1 MSKKRIS
8 PKRYIYENGNLI
20 LKEMK
25 DESNQITL
33 KKKINEEFNEVEPKK
48 NYQSLL
54 ENYKNNNKLNMKL
67 QYPKLSP
74 INNNKSNNNKN
85 NKIFTTEIDDK
96 IGDSPKIEEIEKKIM
111 MNYMNDKNYN
121 NDENEYNED
130 DDYNINNLKSLEINP
145 SYVKRN
151 PKLKRILEQ
160 SKISS
165 QIEEICRYMYTSP
178 RKSDEDNIKFK
189 MYEKENEYIK
199 HLTKNYLLDEDLIN
213 KNSYGRNRNRNLIK
227 KNKSIESNFMLN
239 NNNKNTVNNLNDDE
253 IIKQYYNNQTSN
265 TIDVEKLT
273 SLRFE
278 NYSRNYPR
286 YKHPKIYRLK
296 SGNKVNKDNEKNN
309 ILPPIR
315 IGCQNSIDLSDFIPV
330 KKGITK
336 PEQRK
341 EYFHYKIM
349 RNNRLEVF
357 HL

>member
-1 MSKKRIS
+1 MSQKRKS

-25 DESNQITL
+25 DESNQIGL
-33 KKKINEEFNEVEPKK
+33 KKKTNEEFYEVEPKN

-67 QYPKLSP
+67 QHPKLSP
-74 INNNKSNNNKN
+74 INNNKINNKKN
-85 NKIFTTEIDDK
+85 NKIFSTEIDNK
-96 IGDSPKIEEIEKKIM
+96 IGDSPKNEDIEKKII
-111 MNYMNDKNYN
+111 MNYLND
-121 NDENEYNED
+121 NDDNEYKED
-130 DDYNINNLKSLEINP
+130 DDYKINNLKSLEINP
-145 SYVKRN
+145 SYIRRN
-151 PKLKRILEQ
+151 PNFKRMLEQ

-165 QIEEICRYMYTSP
+165 QIEEICKYMYTSP
-178 RKSDEDNIKFK
+178 RKSDEDNIRFK

-199 HLTKNYLLDEDLIN
+199 HLTKNYLVDEDLIK
-213 KNSYGRNRNRNLIK
+213 KNSRRRNRNINMIK
-227 KNKSIESNFMLN
+227 KNKSIDNNFMFN
-239 NNNKNTVNNLNDDE
+239 NNNKNNINNLNDDE
-253 IIKQYYNNQTSN
+253 IIKQYYDKQTSN

-296 SGNKVNKDNEKNN
+296 SGNKIKDNEKNL
-309 ILPPIR
+309 LPPIKN
-315 IGCQNSIDLSDFIPV
+315 GCQNSIDLSDYIPV

>member
-8 PKRYIYENGNLI
+8 PKRYIYENGNLVI
-20 LKEMK
+20 KEMK
-25 DESNQITL
+25 DESNQISL
-33 KKKINEEFNEVEPKK
+33 KKKIIEEFYEVQPKK

-54 ENYKNNNKLNMKL
+54 ENYKSNNILNIKL

-74 INNNKSNNNKN
+74 INNNQGNNKN
-85 NKIFTTEIDDK
+85 NKIFSTEIDNK
-96 IGDSPKIEEIEKKIM
+96 IGGSPRIEEIEKKIM
-111 MNYMNDKNYN
+111 MNYLKESDDNDNE
-121 NDENEYNED
+121 NDEDN
-130 DDYNINNLKSLEINP
+130 DYNINNLKSLEINP
-145 SYVKRN
+145 SYIRRN
-151 PKLKRILEQ
+151 PKFKRILEQ

-165 QIEEICRYMYTSP
+165 QIEDICKYMYTSP
-178 RKSDEDNIKFK
+178 RKNDEDNIRFK
-189 MYEKENEYIK
+189 MHEKENEYIK
-199 HLTKNYLLDEDLIN
+199 HLTKNYLVDEDLIK
-213 KNSYGRNRNRNLIK
+213 KNSLRKNRGNNMIK
-227 KNKSIESNFMLN
+227 KNISIESNFIP
-239 NNNKNTVNNLNDDE
+239 NNKNKNTSNSLNDDE
-253 IIKQYYNNQTSN
+253 IIKQYYDKQTSN

-296 SGNKVNKDNEKNN
+296 SGNKIIKDSEKSL
-309 ILPPIR
+309 LPPIR
-315 IGCQNSIDLSDFIPV
+315 NGGYNSIDLSDFIPV

-349 RNNRLEVF
+349 KNNSPEVF